1 MVVRSMSKESAQKV
15 LIVDDNPAV
24 GKALH
29 LLLDVHGIAAEIAL
43 TSQAAAKRLEEDG
56 SIALVVQDMN
66 FSEDTTSGQE
76 GKALFYRLRQVR
88 PDIPIILI
96 TAWTQLET
104 AIELVKSGAADYVA
118 KPWDDLKLATT
129 IKNLLELEDLQ
140 HQQRLQAQTLLAD
153 KARLLETANL
163 CGLIYQSAS
172 MHALVSLAVKIA
184 RSDVP
189 VLITGANGSGKEK
202 VAQIIQANSRVNTGP
217 FVCVNVGALPQELIE
232 AELFGAEAG
241 AYTGISKRRI
251 GRFEAAN
258 DGTLFLDELGNL
270 SASGQAK
277 LLRVLQ
283 TGEFER
289 LGSSETRHC
298 KVRVISATNTDLE
311 RAIKN
316 GEFRE
321 DLYYRLNVFELKI
334 PSLEERKEDI
344 LPLIN
349 HFLGEQA
356 QLDQSVL
363 HALHSYHWPGNVREL
378 ENACQRG
385 LILNEG
391 GKLQLKD
398 FGLPIDETI
407 IDTYKPVI
415 AEPSREVIEM
425 VLKQNQGVVAQA
437 ARQLGFSRQ
446 ALYRRLEKYKI
457 EYNQ

>member
-1 MVVRSMSKESAQKV
+1 MPKESVQKV
-15 LIVDDNPAV
+15 LIVDDNPSV

-43 TSQAAAKRLEEDG
+43 TPQAATKRLEEDG
-56 SIALVVQDMN
+56 NIALVVQDMN

-76 GKALFYRLRQVR
+76 GKTLFYRLRQVR
-88 PDIPIILI
+88 LDIPIILI

-118 KPWDDLKLATT
+118 KPWDDIKLVTT

-140 HQQRLQAQTLLAD
+140 HQQRLQAQILLSE
-153 KARLLETANL
+153 KARLLDSANL

-172 MHALVSLAVKIA
+172 MHGLVSLAVKIA
-184 RSDVP
+184 RSDVS

-202 VAQIIQANSRVNTGP
+202 IAQIIQANSRVSTGP

-241 AYTGISKRRI
+241 AYTGITKMRI
-251 GRFEAAN
+251 GRFEAA
-258 DGTLFLDELGNL
+258 DGGTLFLDELGNL
-270 SASGQAK
+270 SATGQAK

-283 TGEFER
+283 SGEFER

-298 KVRVISATNTDLE
+298 NVRVISATNTNLE

-321 DLYYRLNVFELKI
+321 DLFYRLNVFELKV
-334 PSLEERKEDI
+334 PPLEERKEDI
-344 LPLIN
+344 LPLIH
-349 HFLGEQA
+349 HFLCGQA
-356 QLDQSVL
+356 QLEHSVL
-363 HALHSYHWPGNVREL
+363 QALHCYRWPGNVREL
-378 ENACQRG
+378 ENACQRA

-407 IDTYKPVI
+407 IDSYKPVI

>member
-1 MVVRSMSKESAQKV
+1 MPKETAQKI

-29 LLLDVHGIAAEIAL
+29 LLLDVHDIAAEIAL
-43 TSQAAAKRLEEDG
+43 TPQAATKRLEEDG

-76 GKALFYRLRQVR
+76 GKALFYKLRQVR

-104 AIELVKSGAADYVA
+104 AIELVKSGAADYIA
-118 KPWDDLKLATT
+118 KPWDDIKLVTT

-140 HQQRLQAQTLLAD
+140 HQQRLQAQKLLAE

-163 CGLIYQSAS
+163 CGLVYQSAS
-172 MHALVSLAVKIA
+172 MHALVSLAVRIA

-189 VLITGANGSGKEK
+189 VLITGPNGSGKEK
-202 VAQIIQANSRVNTGP
+202 IAQIIQANSRVNTGP

-251 GRFEAAN
+251 GRFEAA
-258 DGTLFLDELGNL
+258 DGGTLFLDELGNL
-270 SASGQAK
+270 SATGQAK

-283 TGEFER
+283 SGEFER

-298 KVRVISATNTDLE
+298 NVRVISATNTNLE

-321 DLYYRLNVFELKI
+321 DLFYRLNVFELKV
-334 PSLEERKEDI
+334 PPLEERKEDI
-344 LPLIN
+344 SPLIHN
-349 HFLGEQA
+349 FLRGQA
-356 QLDQSVL
+356 QLEHSVL
-363 HALHSYHWPGNVREL
+363 QTLHCYLWPGNVREL
-378 ENACQRG
+378 ENACQRA

-407 IDTYKPVI
+407 IDSYKPVI
-415 AEPSREVIEM
+415 AEPSREIIEM

-457 EYNQ
+457 E

>member
-1 MVVRSMSKESAQKV
+1 MPKESTQKI

-29 LLLDVHGIAAEIAL
+29 LLLDVNDIAAEIAL
-43 TSQAAAKRLEEDG
+43 TPQAATKRLEEDG

-66 FSEDTTSGQE
+66 FSEDTTSGHE
-76 GKALFYRLRQVR
+76 GKALFYKLRQVR

-118 KPWDDLKLATT
+118 KPWDDIKLVTT
-129 IKNLLELEDLQ
+129 IKNLLELGDLQ
-140 HQQRLQAQTLLAD
+140 HQQRLQAQTLLTE

-184 RSDVP
+184 RSDAP
-189 VLITGANGSGKEK
+189 VLITGPNGSGKEK
-202 VAQIIQANSRVNTGP
+202 IAQIIQANSRVNAGP

-251 GRFEAAN
+251 GRFEAA
-258 DGTLFLDELGNL
+258 DGGTLFLDELGNL
-270 SASGQAK
+270 SATGQAK

-283 TGEFER
+283 SGEYER

-298 KVRVISATNTDLE
+298 NVRVISATNTNLE
-311 RAIKN
+311 RAIKS

-321 DLYYRLNVFELKI
+321 DLFYRLNVFELKI
-334 PSLEERKEDI
+334 PPLEERKEDI
-344 LPLIN
+344 LPLIH
-349 HFLGEQA
+349 HFLSGQA
-356 QLDQSVL
+356 QLEHSVL
-363 HALHSYHWPGNVREL
+363 HALHCYSWPGNVREL
-378 ENACQRG
+378 ENACQRA

-398 FGLPIDETI
+398 FGLPINGTMIEN
-407 IDTYKPVI
+407 YKPVI
-415 AEPSREVIEM
+415 AEPSRDVIEM
-425 VLKQNQGVVAQA
+425 VLKQNHGVVAQA

-457 EYNQ
+457 EYNR

>member
-1 MVVRSMSKESAQKV
+1 MRFMAKESAQKI

-29 LLLDVHGIAAEIAL
+29 LLLDVHGIEAEIAL
-43 TSQAAAKRLEEDG
+43 TPQAATKRLEEDG

-76 GKALFYRLRQVR
+76 GKALFYKLRQVR

-118 KPWDDLKLATT
+118 KPWDDIKLVTT

-140 HQQRLQAQTLLAD
+140 HQQRLQAQILLTE

-189 VLITGANGSGKEK
+189 VLITGPNGSGKEK
-202 VAQIIQANSRVNTGP
+202 IAQIIQANSRVNTGP
-217 FVCVNVGALPQELIE
+217 FICVNVGALPQDLIE

-241 AYTGISKRRI
+241 AYTGITKKRI
-251 GRFEAAN
+251 GRFEAA
-258 DGTLFLDELGNL
+258 DGGTLFLDELGNL
-270 SASGQAK
+270 SATGQAK

-283 TGEFER
+283 SGEFER

-298 KVRVISATNTDLE
+298 HVRVISATNTNLE

-321 DLYYRLNVFELKI
+321 DLFYRLNVFELKV
-334 PSLEERKEDI
+334 PPLEERKEDI
-344 LPLIN
+344 LPLIH
-349 HFLGEQA
+349 HFLRGQA
-356 QLDQSVL
+356 QLEHSVL
-363 HALHSYHWPGNVREL
+363 QALHCYPWPGNVREL
-378 ENACQRG
+378 ENACQRA

-391 GKLQLKD
+391 GKPQLKD

-407 IDTYKPVI
+407 IDSYKPVI

-437 ARQLGFSRQ
+437 ARQLGLSRQ

>member
-1 MVVRSMSKESAQKV
+1 MPKESAQKI

-29 LLLDVHGIAAEIAL
+29 LLLDVHDIDAEIAL
-43 TSQAAAKRLEEDG
+43 TPQAATKRLEEDG

-104 AIELVKSGAADYVA
+104 AIELVKSGAADYIA
-118 KPWDDLKLATT
+118 KPWDDIKLVTT

-140 HQQRLQAQTLLAD
+140 HQQRLQAQTLLTE

-189 VLITGANGSGKEK
+189 VLITGPNGSGKEK
-202 VAQIIQANSRVNTGP
+202 IAQIIQANSRVNTGP

-241 AYTGISKRRI
+241 AYTGITKRRI
-251 GRFEAAN
+251 GRFEAA
-258 DGTLFLDELGNL
+258 DGGTLFLDELGNL
-270 SASGQAK
+270 SATGQAK

-283 TGEFER
+283 SGEFER

-298 KVRVISATNTDLE
+298 NVRVISATNTNLE

-321 DLYYRLNVFELKI
+321 DLFYRLNVFELKV
-334 PSLEERKEDI
+334 PPLEERKEDI
-344 LPLIN
+344 LPLIH
-349 HFLGEQA
+349 HFLRGQV
-356 QLDQSVL
+356 QLESSVL
-363 HALHSYHWPGNVREL
+363 QALHCYPWPGSVREL
-378 ENACQRG
+378 ENACQRA
-385 LILNEG
+385 LILNEEG
-391 GKLQLKD
+391 TLQLKD

-407 IDTYKPVI
+407 IDSYKPVI

-425 VLKQNQGVVAQA
+425 VLRQNQGVVAQA

>member
-1 MVVRSMSKESAQKV
+1 MPKESAQKI

-29 LLLDVHGIAAEIAL
+29 LLLDVHDIAAEIAL
-43 TSQAAAKRLEEDG
+43 TPQAATKRLEEDG

-76 GKALFYRLRQVR
+76 GKALFYKLRQVR

-104 AIELVKSGAADYVA
+104 AIELVKSGAADYIA
-118 KPWDDLKLATT
+118 KPWDDIKLVTT
-129 IKNLLELEDLQ
+129 IKNLLELGDLQ
-140 HQQRLQAQTLLAD
+140 HQQRLQAQTLLTE

-172 MHALVSLAVKIA
+172 MHAVVSLAVKIA
-184 RSDVP
+184 RSDAP
-189 VLITGANGSGKEK
+189 VLITGPNGSGKEK
-202 VAQIIQANSRVNTGP
+202 IAQIIQANSRVNAGP

-251 GRFEAAN
+251 GRFEAA
-258 DGTLFLDELGNL
+258 DGGTLFLDELGNL
-270 SASGQAK
+270 SATGQAK

-283 TGEFER
+283 SGEYER

-298 KVRVISATNTDLE
+298 NVRVISATNTNLE
-311 RAIKN
+311 HAIKS

-321 DLYYRLNVFELKI
+321 DLFYRLNVFELKV
-334 PSLEERKEDI
+334 PPLEERKEDI
-344 LPLIN
+344 LPLIH
-349 HFLGEQA
+349 HFLSGQA
-356 QLDQSVL
+356 QLEHSVL
-363 HALHSYHWPGNVREL
+363 HALHCYSWPGNVREL
-378 ENACQRG
+378 ENACQRA

-398 FGLPIDETI
+398 FGLPINETM
-407 IDTYKPVI
+407 IDSCKPVI
-415 AEPSREVIEM
+415 AEPSRDVIEM
-425 VLKQNQGVVAQA
+425 VLKQNHGVVAQA

-457 EYNQ
+457 E

>member
-1 MVVRSMSKESAQKV
+1 MPKESAQKI

-29 LLLDVHGIAAEIAL
+29 LLLDVHDIAAEIAL
-43 TSQAAAKRLEEDG
+43 TPQAATKRLEEDG

-76 GKALFYRLRQVR
+76 GKALFYKLRQVR

-96 TAWTQLET
+96 TAWTQLEN

-118 KPWDDLKLATT
+118 KPWDDIKLVTT
-129 IKNLLELEDLQ
+129 IKNLLELGDLQ
-140 HQQRLQAQTLLAD
+140 HQQRLQAQTLLAE
-153 KARLLETANL
+153 KARLLEAANL

-184 RSDVP
+184 RSDAP
-189 VLITGANGSGKEK
+189 VLITGPNGSGKEK

-251 GRFEAAN
+251 GRFEAA
-258 DGTLFLDELGNL
+258 DGGTLFLDELGNL
-270 SASGQAK
+270 SATGQAK

-283 TGEFER
+283 SGEYER

-298 KVRVISATNTDLE
+298 NVRVVSATNTNLE

-321 DLYYRLNVFELKI
+321 DLFYRLNVFELKI
-334 PSLEERKEDI
+334 PPLEDRKEDI
-344 LPLIN
+344 LPLLH
-349 HFLGEQA
+349 HFLAGQA
-356 QLDQSVL
+356 QLELSVL
-363 HALHSYHWPGNVREL
+363 QALQCYPWPGNVREL
-378 ENACQRG
+378 ENACQRA

-398 FGLPIDETI
+398 FGLPIDETM
-407 IDTYKPVI
+407 IDSYKPVI
-415 AEPSREVIEM
+415 AEPSREAIEM

-437 ARQLGFSRQ
+437 ARQLGLSRQ

-457 EYNQ
+457 EYFQ